1 MPGPFDY
8 DVIIVGSGFGGS
20 PMALRLVEKGYSV
33 LMLEK
38 GSELGPEQFPKSNWQ
53 LRRWLWAPWLGARG
67 LFKMTFFRHVTVL
80 SGVGVGGGSLVY
92 ASTHPVPNAS
102 FFRTGSWAGMAEW
115 EQELRPYYDR
125 VKHMLGVSPTP
136 MLTPPD
142 RILKAIAEDR
152 GRGQDFHST
161 DVAIYF
167 GQPGKTVD
175 DPYFGGEGPPRTGCT
190 RCGGCMLGC
199 QHGAKNTLDK
209 NYLWLARKQGLVLH
223 AETEVTAIRPL
234 SSGADGE
241 PAEGYRVEAKRGL
254 HPLWRRR
261 QVFTARQVV
270 LAGGVLGTVELLAK
284 MKRDPKGLPKLSDR
298 LGAAIRTNSE
308 SLIGVLTP
316 RRDVDY
322 SKGVAIGSIFEIDE
336 HSHLEP
342 VRYSAGSGAFRTAL
356 APHVPGE
363 NVLIRLLRLA
373 GTVVRHP
380 VRMLQMLLVRDL
392 AKQSAILLYMRTAEG
407 TLKFVRR
414 WWGGLGS
421 RREAGPAPTASIP
434 EATELAHAFADKMD
448 GMPFSLITETVLDIP
463 TTAHILGGCS
473 MGPDA
478 STGVIDADHR
488 VYGYDGLYVIDGSAI
503 SSNPGVNPSLT
514 IAALSERAAAKWPVK
529 AERAGTQPAHS
540 QAQPELAAA
549 SAP

>member
-1 MPGPFDY
+1 M
-8 DVIIVGSGFGGS
+8 GSGFGGR
-20 PMALRLVEKGYSV
+20 PTALRLVQKGYSV

-67 LFKMTFFRHVTVL
+67 LFEMTFFRHVTVL

-92 ASTHPVPNAS
+92 ACTHPVPKAS
-102 FFRTGSWAGMAEW
+102 FFRTGSWAGMAAW
-115 EQELRPYYDR
+115 EDELRPHYDR
-125 VKHMLGVSPTP
+125 VKHMLGVNPTP

-152 GRGQDFHST
+152 GHPEAFHST
-161 DVAIYF
+161 DVAIWF
-167 GQPGKTVD
+167 GDPGKTVD

-199 QHGAKNTLDK
+199 RHGAKNSLDK
-209 NYLWLARKQGLVLH
+209 NYLWLARRLGLQLQ
-223 AETEVTAIRPL
+223 ADTEVTAIRPL
-234 SSGADGE
+234 GDSGEG
-241 PAEGYRVEAKRGL
+241 GYRVEAKRGR

-261 QVFTARQVV
+261 QAFTARQVV
-270 LAGGVLGTVELLAK
+270 LAGGVLGTVDLLAK
-284 MKRDPKGLPKLSDR
+284 MKRDPRGLPKLSDK

-316 RRDVDY
+316 RRDIDY
-322 SKGVAIGSIFEIDE
+322 SKGVAIGSILELDE

-342 VRYSAGSGAFRTAL
+342 VRYSAGSGAFRLAL
-356 APHVPGE
+356 APHVAGE
-363 NVLIRLLRLA
+363 TVGVRLA
-373 GTVVRHP
+373 RVLGTIVRHP
-380 VRMLQMLLVRDL
+380 IRMLRAMLVRDL
-392 AKQSAILLYMRTAEG
+392 SKQSTILLYMRTAEG
-407 TLKFVRR
+407 TLEFVRR

-434 EATELAHAFADKMD
+434 EATALAHAFADKMD
-448 GMPFSLITETVLDIP
+448 GMPFSLVPETVLNIP
-463 TTAHILGGCS
+463 TTAHILGGCC
-473 MGPDA
+473 MGPSPD
-478 STGVIDADHR
+478 TGVIDADHR
-488 VYGYDGLYVIDGSAI
+488 VYGYEGLYVIDGSAI

-514 IAALSERAAAKWPVK
+514 IAALAERAAAKWPTK
-529 AERAGTQPAHS
+529 RAAETTAERDASTPDPRVS
-540 QAQPELAAA
+540 QARAPALA